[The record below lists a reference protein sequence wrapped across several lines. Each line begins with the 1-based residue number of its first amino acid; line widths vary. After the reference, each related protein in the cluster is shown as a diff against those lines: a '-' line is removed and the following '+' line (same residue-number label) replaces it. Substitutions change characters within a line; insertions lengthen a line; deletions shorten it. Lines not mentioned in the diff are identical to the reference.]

1 LESVAREFLFRLL
14 KTPSPSGYEQPIQQV
29 VREYLGACA
38 DSVTTDSHGNV
49 IGAKNPA
56 APMRMLLAG
65 HCDQI
70 GLIVQYIDSD
80 GFISV
85 QPIGGWDPIQ
95 LVGSRVTIWTAS
107 GAVTGVMSRKPIHL
121 LTEEERKV
129 VPKMKDLWI
138 DIGAENQADCES
150 VVRIGDAVTLELE
163 VRLLR
168 RNLACSVAMDDKVG
182 LWVVLEAFRRAAA
195 AGPLPCALFVASTV
209 QEEIGLRGAQGK
221 EVLNKHIDVSLG
233 KREPVVQKKGF
244 LASFFS

>member
-1 LESVAREFLFRLL
+1 MESVAREFLFRLL

-70 GLIVQYIDSD
+70 GLIIQYIDSD

-107 GAVTGVMSRKPIHL
+107 GPVTGVMSRKPIHL

-129 VPKMKDLWI
+129 VPKMKDLWF
-138 DIGAENQADCES
+138 DIGAEN
-150 VVRIGDAVTLELE
+150 
-163 VRLLR
+163 
-168 RNLACSVAMDDKVG
+168 
-182 LWVVLEAFRRAAA
+182 
-195 AGPLPCALFVASTV
+195 
-209 QEEIGLRGAQGK
+209 
-221 EVLNKHIDVSLG
+221 
-233 KREPVVQKKGF
+233 
-244 LASFFS
+244 